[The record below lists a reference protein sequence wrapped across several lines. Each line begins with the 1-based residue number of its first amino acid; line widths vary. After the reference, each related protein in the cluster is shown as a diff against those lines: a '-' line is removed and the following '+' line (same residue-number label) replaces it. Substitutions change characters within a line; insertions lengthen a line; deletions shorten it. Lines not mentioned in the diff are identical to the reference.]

1 MKQPVRRCVWHWTAG
16 GTRTGADAATRVVRA
31 MKARTKPDGSPLS
44 VGIHFVVSWDGIVTQ
59 SADLSTGTHHA
70 GNMNDG
76 SIGVELTWPGTEGQA
91 RALRVDGGHILP
103 RRTAQGRLS
112 EIFGARTIKI
122 DELLRRFGLY
132 ELALSSVEAQDDYTK
147 AALEAYA
154 RGVNSWLEEV
164 NRGARGRG
172 QRMGG
177 KGRIHRGND
186 MRLTVDQRAI
196 DIKEGNTVRRNH
208 GPYGHRNRKQ
218 HFRACRAVVIDIKD
232 L

>member
-1 MKQPVRRCVWHWTAG
+1 VTVERGIVYGGRVLPGTDFVLREPGAWWRAGERGTFRMRQPVRRCVWHWTAG

-103 RRTAQGRLS
+103 RRTAQGRIDVLAPSDALLDAALRLADALS
-112 EIFGARTIKI
+112 PLDGHAQIAIPRVTRATTARMTTAQARIYAGHCEHIHAPGSRKI
-122 DELLRRFGLY
+122 DCAGVICDA
-132 ELALSSVEAQDDYTK
+132 LA
-147 AALEAYA
+147 A
-154 RGVNSWLEEV
+154 RGYERV
-164 NRGARGRG
+164 
-172 QRMGG
+172 
-177 KGRIHRGND
+177 
-186 MRLTVDQRAI
+186 
-196 DIKEGNTVRRNH
+196 
-208 GPYGHRNRKQ
+208 
-218 HFRACRAVVIDIKD
+218 
-232 L
+232 